1 MSYLAINHHPAA
13 ELLLSYSA
21 GSVSSSQAI
30 CIATHL
36 DYCTPCRNAHHRN
49 NAIGGAMLSEGK
61 ASGVSAQS
69 KNKVLAA
76 IAARKASNDDLNTAA
91 DADDVVAAPLTPAE
105 VPRPLRK
112 IIPEGFDALRWRL
125 ATLSVRT
132 CNLNKESDG
141 AAVSLLKI
149 KAGGK
154 VNRHTHMGDEYT
166 VVLTGS
172 FSDEDG
178 LYRPGDFLV
187 RTPDEQ
193 HTPVATTDSDCI
205 CLTTQEAPLQFTGGI
220 WRLINPILRRS
231 FYLGS
236 L

>member
-1 MSYLAINHHPAA
+1 MSNVAINHHPSP

-36 DYCTPCRNAHHRN
+36 DYCTSCRVAHQRN
-49 NAIGGAMLSEGK
+49 NAIGGVMLNEGK
-61 ASGVSAQS
+61 ASGVSAES

-76 IAARKASNDDLNTAA
+76 IAARQASNDGPAT
-91 DADDVVAAPLTPAE
+91 DADSVATAPHTPAE

-112 IIPEGFDALRWRL
+112 IIPEGFAALRWRM

-166 VVLTGS
+166 VVLKGS

-187 RTPDEQ
+187 RSPEEQ

-205 CLTTQEAPLQFTGGI
+205 CLTAQEAPLQFTGGI
-220 WRLINPILRRS
+220 WRLINPLLRKS
-231 FYLGS
+231 FYPA
-236 L
+236 

>member
-1 MSYLAINHHPAA
+1 MSNVAINHHPSA

-36 DYCTPCRNAHHRN
+36 DYCTSCRAAHQRN
-49 NAIGGAMLSEGK
+49 NAIGGVMLQEGK
-61 ASGVSAQS
+61 AGGVSAES
-69 KNKVLAA
+69 KKKVLAA
-76 IAARKASNDDLNTAA
+76 IAARKASNDNPLAELEA
-91 DADDVVAAPLTPAE
+91 VAAAPLTSAE

-112 IIPEGFDALRWRL
+112 IIPEGFSALRWRL
-125 ATLSVRT
+125 ATMSVRT

-141 AAVSLLKI
+141 ASISLLKI

-166 VVLTGS
+166 VVLKGS

-187 RTPDEQ
+187 RSPDEQ

-205 CLTTQEAPLQFTGGI
+205 CLSAQEAPLQFTGGI
-220 WRLINPILRRS
+220 WRLMNPMLRKS
-231 FYLGS
+231 FYS
-236 L
+236 A

>member
-1 MSYLAINHHPAA
+1 MSNVAINHHPSS

-36 DYCTPCRNAHHRN
+36 DYCTACRVTHQRN
-49 NAIGGAMLSEGK
+49 NAIGGVMLNEGK
-61 ASGVSAQS
+61 AGGGVSAES

-76 IAARKASNDDLNTAA
+76 IAARKASNGSPLAE
-91 DADDVVAAPLTPAE
+91 VVAAAPLTPAE

-112 IIPEGFDALRWRL
+112 NIPKGFSALRWRL

-141 AAVSLLKI
+141 ASISLLKI

-166 VVLTGS
+166 VVLKGS

-187 RTPDEQ
+187 RSPEEQ

-205 CLTTQEAPLQFTGGI
+205 CLTAQEAPLQFTGSI
-220 WRLINPILRRS
+220 WRLINPILRKS
-231 FYLGS
+231 FYS
-236 L
+236 A